1 MIETYKK
8 GKDIKVMIWGAI
20 WIGGRSNVVIMER
33 DPMAAKNGYT
43 TASYISVLEDE
54 FPQWYEPGMIFMQDN
69 APIHKAKKILDW
81 LELHG
86 VETTEWPPFSPD
98 LNPIEHV

>member
-1 MIETYKK
+1 M
-8 GKDIKVMIWGAI
+8 
-20 WIGGRSNVVIMER
+20 
-33 DPMAAKNGYT
+33 
-43 TASYISVLEDE
+43 
-54 FPQWYEPGMIFMQDN
+54 PQWYEPGMIFMQDN

-98 LNPIEHV
+98 LNPIEHVWSWMNVTVWTFEVVLRTRGCLEKETPSERLWLLEMWQPRLLSRDLRMEQTSRL